1 MCEYINWF
9 LLFLLCYICNVNKH
23 LLIFCLTLVSAF
35 GLTVVAQ
42 QPLPN
47 AHAHNDYV
55 HKRPLA
61 EALESGFTSIEIDVF
76 LYKGELK
83 VAHVPLGLGKKKN
96 IQQLYLDPIRRIIA
110 NNGGRVYSG
119 YSAPVIF
126 MVDFKTDGPETY
138 KKLKEVLAAY
148 SDILTVYH
156 HDSIIEQKAVNI
168 LISGSAPVAELLK
181 EDTALAT
188 VDADLRSMGDTLQ
201 AKVVT
206 RYSSGWGAY
215 FTWKGKGKMPEPQQQ
230 KLNALVAQAHSMG
243 KHIRFYHI
251 PDKPEVWRTLKEA
264 GVDWINTD
272 KLKLYN
278 TFFISTYMQIQ

>member
-1 MCEYINWF
+1 M
-9 LLFLLCYICNVNKH
+9 NKH
-23 LLIFCLTLVSAF
+23 LLVFCLTFVSAF
-35 GLTVVAQ
+35 WLTVVAQ

-61 EALESGFTSIEIDVF
+61 EALENGFTSIEVDVF
-76 LYKGELK
+76 LYNGELK
-83 VAHVPLGLGKKKN
+83 VAHVPLGLAKKKT
-96 IQQLYLDPIRRIIA
+96 IQQLYLDPLRRIVA

-119 YSAPVIF
+119 YSVPVIL
-126 MVDFKTDGPETY
+126 MVDFKTAGPETY
-138 KKLKEVLAAY
+138 LKLKEVLAGY
-148 SDILTVYH
+148 RDILTVYQ
-156 HDSIIEQKAVNI
+156 HDSVIEQKAVNV
-168 LISGSAPVAELLK
+168 LISGSAPVVELLK

-215 FTWKGKGKMPEPQQQ
+215 FTWKGKGKMPEAQQQ
-230 KLNALVAQAHSMG
+230 KLNALVAQAHRMG
-243 KHIRFYHI
+243 KHIRLYHI
-251 PDKPEVWRTLKEA
+251 PDKPAVWLTLTEA

-272 KLKLYN
+272 KLSAYSAFCKK
-278 TFFISTYMQIQ
+278 SK